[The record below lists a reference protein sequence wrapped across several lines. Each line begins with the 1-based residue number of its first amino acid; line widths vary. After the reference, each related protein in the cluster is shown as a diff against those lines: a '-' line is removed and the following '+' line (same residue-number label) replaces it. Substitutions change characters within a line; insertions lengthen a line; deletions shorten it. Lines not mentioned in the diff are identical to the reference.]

1 MINEGDVGVYLHSI
15 GEDQQWQMVTSDTVG
30 TLNKM
35 MARVNRDEWRCL
47 IFWSL
52 LTCLT
57 FGSQLNQIYVIV
69 FKYLRCQ
76 CHWGMKYQAPGV
88 SIGRLIIIWGS
99 GREGREG
106 SIAPEATS
114 KSK

>member
-1 MINEGDVGVYLHSI
+1 MNGAVLSFGPYNVPYIWISNRSI
-15 GEDQQWQMVTSDTVG
+15 
-30 TLNKM
+30 
-35 MARVNRDEWRCL
+35 
-47 IFWSL
+47 
-52 LTCLT
+52 
-57 FGSQLNQIYVIV
+57 VIV
-69 FKYLRCQ
+69 FKYLRCL

-106 SIAPEATS
+106 SIAPGATS